1 MFTPAWLLSCRA
13 LRSAEGYNPERQS
26 TPHILPSPRERSLV
40 MPTLLETT
48 LAQIQ
53 PLDPQLAAQ
62 AQQHLDHLTKPP
74 GSLGRL
80 EELARRYV
88 TITGTVPPH
97 IARKAVI
104 VFAADHG
111 VAAEGVSAYPQE
123 VTAQMVQN
131 FLRGGAAINA
141 LARHADAEVRV
152 VDIGVAAAIP
162 ALPGLLVRKVRP
174 GTANMARGPAMSRE
188 EARQCLE
195 IGIAIATQCA
205 SDGVSLV
212 ATGDMGIANPTPSSA
227 LVALFTGMPV
237 AQVTG
242 YGTGI
247 DDTTRQHKVAII
259 ERALQVNTPRPD
271 DPLGALATI
280 GGLEIGGIAGLIL
293 GCASHRLPLLVDGLI
308 ATAGALV
315 AAAPQ
320 PPVKDYIMA
329 AHASVEVGQQ
339 AAWRFLG
346 QTPLLDLHLRL
357 GEGTGAV
364 LAMHLVE
371 AALRIYNDIATF
383 DEAGVSGAEGR

>member
-1 MFTPAWLLSCRA
+1 MS
-13 LRSAEGYNPERQS
+13 
-26 TPHILPSPRERSLV
+26 
-40 MPTLLETT
+40 TLLETT
-48 LAQIQ
+48 IEQIQ
-53 PLDPQLAAQ
+53 PLDTQLAEQ

-88 TITGTVPPH
+88 TITGQLPPA
-97 IARKAVI
+97 ITRRAVV

-111 VAAEGVSAYPQE
+111 VAAEGVSAYPRE

-141 LARHADAEVRV
+141 LARHADAEVWI
-152 VDIGVAAAIP
+152 VDVGVAAVLP
-162 ALPGLLVRKVRP
+162 VFPGLLARKVCF
-174 GTANMARGPAMSRE
+174 GTANMAQGPAMSRQ
-188 EARQCLE
+188 EAQQAVE
-195 IGIAIATQCA
+195 IGIAMAEQCRHDA
-205 SDGVSLV
+205 ISLV
-212 ATGDMGIANPTPSSA
+212 ATGDMGIGNTTPSSA
-227 LVALFTGMPV
+227 LVALFTGAAV
-237 AQVTG
+237 EQVTG

-247 DDTTRQHKVAII
+247 DDQTRQHKVAVI
-259 ERALQVNTPRPD
+259 ERALQVNAPRAD
-271 DPLGALATI
+271 DPLGALAAV

-293 GCASHRLPLLVDGLI
+293 GCAKERLPVLVDGLI

-315 AAAPQ
+315 AAALQ
-320 PPVKDYIMA
+320 PRVKDYMIA

-364 LAMHLVE
+364 LAMHLVD
-371 AALRIYNDIATF
+371 AAVQIFNEMATF
-383 DEAGVSGAEGR
+383 DAAGVSDRPSSP

>member
-1 MFTPAWLLSCRA
+1 MS
-13 LRSAEGYNPERQS
+13 
-26 TPHILPSPRERSLV
+26 
-40 MPTLLETT
+40 TLLETT

-62 AQQHLDHLTKPP
+62 AQQHLDRLTKPP

-88 TITGTVPPH
+88 AITGTVPPR
-97 IARKAVI
+97 IERKAVI

-111 VAAEGVSAYPQE
+111 VVAEGVSAYPQE
-123 VTAQMVQN
+123 VTAQMVHN

-141 LARHADAEVRV
+141 LARHAGAEVRV
-152 VDIGVAAAIP
+152 VDIGVAAAFP
-162 ALPGLLVRKVRP
+162 ALPGLLARKVRP
-174 GTANMARGPAMSRE
+174 GTANMVHGPAMSRA
-188 EARQCLE
+188 EAQQCLE
-195 IGIAIATQCA
+195 IGITLADECA
-205 SDGVSLV
+205 RDGVSLV
-212 ATGDMGIANPTPSSA
+212 ATGDMGIGNTTASSA
-227 LVALFTGMPV
+227 LVALFTGTPIE
-237 AQVTG
+237 QVTG

-247 DDTTRQHKVAII
+247 DAATWQHKVAVIK
-259 ERALQVNTPRPD
+259 RALEFHAPHID
-271 DPLGALATI
+271 APLGWLAAV

-293 GCASHRLPLLVDGLI
+293 GCARHRLPVLVDGLI

-315 AAAPQ
+315 AAALQ
-320 PPVKDYIMA
+320 PLVKEYMIA

-339 AAWRFLG
+339 VAWRYLG

-371 AALRIYNDIATF
+371 AALHIYNDMATF
-383 DEAGVSGAEGR
+383 DEAGVSGAGER

>member
-1 MFTPAWLLSCRA
+1 
-13 LRSAEGYNPERQS
+13 
-26 TPHILPSPRERSLV
+26 

-53 PLDPQLAAQ
+53 PLDPRLTTQ

-88 TITGTVPPH
+88 AITGTVPPRLT
-97 IARKAVI
+97 RKAVV

-141 LARHADAEVRV
+141 LARHAEAEVRV
-152 VDIGVAAAIP
+152 VDIGVAAAIS

-188 EARQCLE
+188 EALQCLE
-195 IGIAIATQCA
+195 VGIAMATQCA

-212 ATGDMGIANPTPSSA
+212 ATGDMGIGNTTPSSA

-247 DDTTRQHKVAII
+247 DEATRQHKVAVI

-271 DPLGALATI
+271 DPLGALAAI

-293 GCASHRLPLLVDGLI
+293 GCASHRLPVLVDGLI
-308 ATAGALV
+308 ATAGALM
-315 AAAPQ
+315 AAALRPL
-320 PPVKDYIMA
+320 VKDYMIA

-339 AAWRFLG
+339 VAWRYLG

-371 AALRIYNDIATF
+371 AALRIYNDMATF

>member
-1 MFTPAWLLSCRA
+1 MPAVTIPSC
-13 LRSAEGYNPERQS
+13 LTTSTLPTEGVCSLPQPHTTNSADG
-26 TPHILPSPRERSLV
+26 SLA
-40 MPTLLETT
+40 MPTLFEPT

-53 PLDPQLAAQ
+53 PLDPQLATQ
-62 AQQHLDHLTKPP
+62 AQQHLDRLTKPP
-74 GSLGRL
+74 SSLGHL

-88 TITGTVPPH
+88 AITGTVPPR
-97 IARKAVI
+97 IAHKAVI

-141 LARHADAEVRV
+141 LARHAEAEVRV
-152 VDIGVAAAIP
+152 VDIGVAAAIS

-188 EARQCLE
+188 EALQCLE
-195 IGIAIATQCA
+195 VGIAMATQCA

-212 ATGDMGIANPTPSSA
+212 ATGDMGIGNTTPSSA

-247 DDTTRQHKVAII
+247 DDATRQHKVAVI
-259 ERALQVNTPRPD
+259 ERALHVNTPRPD
-271 DPLGALATI
+271 DPLGALAAI

-293 GCASHRLPLLVDGLI
+293 GCASHRLPVLVDGLI

-315 AAAPQ
+315 AAALQ
-320 PPVKDYIMA
+320 PLVKDYMIA

-339 AAWRFLG
+339 VAWRYLG
-346 QTPLLDLHLRL
+346 QVPLLDLHLRL

-371 AALRIYNDIATF
+371 AAVRVYNDMATF
-383 DEAGVSGAEGR
+383 DEAGVSERDS